1 MITYN
6 KYICDA
12 FLIGVIAV
20 LVGCATPPSVRS
32 LSEEQIKAQD
42 SYLQSQKQYFSVIEK
57 YVDVQTATAE
67 ALILSSTKELN
78 EKYKKQALSNIDPT
92 DKVKTQN
99 AINELSNKLLAE
111 QQSDQKI
118 LTSVKKSVDQLKE
131 LHRQM
136 LSALVTIM
144 SAQRKLNEYIQLQKA
159 DEQAVNQLLSAVG
172 LETGKIDK
180 AATMAAEIL
189 ASIEKTK

>member
-1 MITYN
+1 
-6 KYICDA
+6 
-12 FLIGVIAV
+12 LIGVIAV

-99 AINELSNKLLAE
+99 AINDLSNKLLAE

-189 ASIEKTK
+189 SSIEKTK